1 MGDITAHFSAKEF
14 ICPHC
19 GKQGT
24 QRAFI
29 ERLEKLFEALD
40 ASKIIIS
47 SGYRCPEH
55 SVAVGGYRNDAHVMG
70 FAADLIA
77 YKKDGKPFNSITV
90 AKVAERLGFGGIGLI
105 DKNYIHVDSRDINNY
120 ANHKWYGNESTGQTY
135 NTFQDMTSDDPDPP
149 TKTSNTLEVFYNGK
163 CIFKG
168 GI

>member
-1 MGDITAHFSAKEF
+1 MGDITAHFSASEF

-24 QRAFI
+24 QKAFI
-29 ERLEKLFEALD
+29 ERLETLFEALN

-77 YKKDGKPFNSITV
+77 YKQDGTPYSSATV

-105 DKNYIHVDSRDINNY
+105 DNNYIHVDSRDCNDY
-120 ANHKWYGNESTGQTY
+120 ANHKWFGNEVTGQTY
-135 NTFQDMTSDDPDPP
+135 NTFQDMTAEEPEIA
-149 TKTSNTLEVFYNGK
+149 TKKGKTLKLVYDGK
-163 CIFKG
+163 TIFEKE
-168 GI
+168 I